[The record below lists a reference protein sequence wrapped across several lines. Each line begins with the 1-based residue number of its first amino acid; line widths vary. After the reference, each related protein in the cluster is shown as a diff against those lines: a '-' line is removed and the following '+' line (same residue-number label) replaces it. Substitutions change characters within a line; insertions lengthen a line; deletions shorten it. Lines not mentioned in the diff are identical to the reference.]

1 MKKTAWT
8 SVAACVAALTVAT
21 AIICHRNGPQTESDD
36 MPVNSEPDVAAPDT
50 ENGFPEREFDKDPTN
65 LIIVRET
72 PLEAETNRSDR
83 VAMLGTL
90 DDITALKMAS
100 RSLQGTPGSHGRTPA
115 INRTGTETIVR
126 WPVLSA
132 YAQPFLES
140 AEACPRLAAD
150 GAALLESS
158 P

>member
-132 YAQPFLES
+132 YAQPFWNLRKPVPVLRRM
-140 AEACPRLAAD
+140 APVC
-150 GAALLESS
+150 
-158 P
+158 